1 MSASEHPYFRVSPRV
16 WDEHWSEDAR
26 VLWLYLLTN
35 RHRLAEGLYRLPKGY
50 IETDLG
56 WSGQRL
62 AKPFAELLADGC
74 VRYDENAS
82 VVLLVG
88 ALAYQA
94 PDNPNCQKAAL
105 RKLAELPETPLLG
118 ELLASAQQLC
128 PAFAERLRERFGQ
141 RLAEGY
147 GYSPPP
153 TPAPTQAPEKTIL
166 PAPPAPAGFE
176 VPFED
181 FWSAYPDRSDVRRAR
196 SRWARLPNLS
206 RCQAVAAAQ
215 VVQRAV
221 ESGAV
226 EVKYVPGGAVFL
238 NERWPEWLHG
248 IPARYKRRSLTGMD
262 FERAARE
269 LAAEAPRCA
278 PLAIGDGR

>member
-1 MSASEHPYFRVSPRV
+1 MNGSEHPYFRVSPRV
-16 WDEHWSEDAR
+16 WDERWSEDAR

-56 WSGQRL
+56 WSAQRL

-105 RKLAELPETPLLG
+105 RKLAELPATPLLG
-118 ELLASAQQLC
+118 ELLASAESLC
-128 PAFAERLRERFGQ
+128 PSFAERLRERFAQ
-141 RLAEGY
+141 RLAEVY
-147 GYSPPP
+147 AYSPTP
-153 TPAPTQAPEKTIL
+153 TPAPTPEKTL
-166 PAPPAPAGFE
+166 SPAPAAPADFE

-206 RCQAVAAAQ
+206 RCQVVAAAQ
-215 VVQRAV
+215 VVGRAV
-221 ESGAV
+221 ASGAV

-238 NERWPEWLHG
+238 NERWPEWLAG
-248 IPARYKRRSLTGMD
+248 IPARYGRRSLNGMD

-269 LAAEAPRCA
+269 LAAEASGGA